1 VADSKLGAYF
11 QGLTEIPG
19 TTIEYVAES
28 IPTSGP
34 FGLPTGTDVIQG
46 LMAMGA
52 DARGLLQ
59 GMGQVAKDEPVA
71 TARGMIPVIAET
83 ESLMDADNLISQA
96 LAAENAGDAQKAST
110 LRQLAVLSAS
120 GGIPFVPKF
129 GKVARKAMMTP
140 NNIDEKLLKLEQK
153 IKNKPADAP
162 ARQDLG
168 EGRQIDLQESPKDV
182 KQRTDTLDAAKIQQI
197 SELPRLER
205 AKALNFETDRVL
217 YHGTDKPFGTPLVD
231 PDYKPSS
238 DTFNFPDTSGID
250 RDPNLQYDAGP
261 YLTPD
266 LETANTFADSVWP
279 YVNEAPQGN
288 VIPVYVKGPGL
299 KIDDRSGPFG
309 SRMRMEAAEKLDIN
323 IDELNVPEQIDAI
336 LRAAKGK
343 GYGYLEMDNVADVG
357 RVAPQIIPL
366 GPDKVRSVNA
376 QFDPRRELEGNLSY
390 AQGGIVTL

>member
-1 VADSKLGAYF
+1 MADSKLGAYF

-19 TTIEYVAES
+19 TTMEYVAES

-59 GMGQVAKDEPVA
+59 GMGQVATQEPVA
-71 TARGMIPVIAET
+71 TALDMTPVVAET
-83 ESLMDADNLISQA
+83 RALMDADNLISQA

-129 GKVARKAMMTP
+129 GKMARKAAMTP
-140 NNIDEKLLKLEQK
+140 NDIDEKLLKLEQT

-217 YHGTDKPFGTPLVD
+217 YHGTEKPFFE
-231 PDYKPSS
+231 PDNKFSS
-238 DTFNFPDTSGID
+238 DTFDFPDISGID

-266 LETANTFADSVWP
+266 VETANMFANRF
-279 YVNEAPQGN
+279 VNLEARPQPN

-299 KIDDRSGPFG
+299 KIEDMSGPFG
-309 SRMRMEAAEKLDIN
+309 ARMRMEAAEKLNIN

-336 LRAAKGK
+336 LRAAKEK
-343 GYGYLEMDNVADVG
+343 GYGYLEMDHVPDMG

-376 QFDPRRELEGNLSY
+376 QFDPRRELESNISY

>member
-1 VADSKLGAYF
+1 MADSKFGAYL

-19 TTIEYVAES
+19 TTMEYVADRV
-28 IPTSGP
+28 PTSGP

-46 LMAMGA
+46 LLTMGA
-52 DARGLLQ
+52 DARGLMQ

-71 TARGMIPVIAET
+71 TARGMIPVLAET
-83 ESLMDADNLISQA
+83 ESLMEADNLINQA

-129 GKVARKAMMTP
+129 GKMARKAAMTP
-140 NNIDEKLLKLEQK
+140 NDIDEKLLKLEQK
-153 IKNKPADAP
+153 IKNKPANAP
-162 ARQDLG
+162 ARKDQG
-168 EGRQIDLQESPKDV
+168 EGRQIDLQESPKDL
-182 KQRTDTLDAAKIQQI
+182 KQREDTLRAAKIQQI
-197 SELPRLER
+197 SELPRLDR

-238 DTFNFPDTSGID
+238 DSFNFPDTSGID
-250 RDPNLQYDAGP
+250 RNPNLQYDSGP

-266 LETANTFADSVWP
+266 VETANQFTVGS
-279 YVNEAPQGN
+279 QGN

-299 KIDDRSGPFG
+299 KIEDRSGPFG
-309 SRMRMEAAEKLDIN
+309 ARMRMEAAEKLNIN
-323 IDELNVPEQIDAI
+323 IDALNVPEQIDAI
-336 LRAAKGK
+336 LRAAKK
-343 GYGYLEMDNVADVG
+343 EGYGYLEMDNVADVG

-366 GPDKVRSVNA
+366 SPDKVRSVNA
-376 QFDPRRELEGNLSY
+376 QFDPRRELESNLSY

>member
-1 VADSKLGAYF
+1 MADSKLGAYF

-19 TTIEYVAES
+19 TTMEYVAES

-129 GKVARKAMMTP
+129 GKMARKAAMTP
-140 NNIDEKLLKLEQK
+140 IDIDEKLLKLEQT
-153 IKNKPADAP
+153 IKNKPANAP
-162 ARQDLG
+162 ARKDQG

-182 KQRTDTLDAAKIQQI
+182 KQREDTLAAAKIQQI

-217 YHGTDKPFGTPLVD
+217 YHGTGKPFGTPLVD

-266 LETANTFADSVWP
+266 VETANQFTVGS
-279 YVNEAPQGN
+279 QGN

-299 KIDDRSGPFG
+299 KIEDRSGPFG
-309 SRMRMEAAEKLDIN
+309 ARMRMEAAEKLNIN
-323 IDELNVPEQIDAI
+323 IDALNVPEQIDAI
-336 LRAAKGK
+336 LLAAKEK

-366 GPDKVRSVNA
+366 SPDKVRSVNA
-376 QFDPRRELEGNLSY
+376 QFDPRRELESNLSY

>member
-1 VADSKLGAYF
+1 MSPKWWVWCASRGRRKKRVVGNGWGGSWAFAWGGEGATEGTCSNGS
-11 QGLTEIPG
+11 GLTPV
-19 TTIEYVAES
+19 VAE
-28 IPTSGP
+28 TR
-34 FGLPTGTDVIQG
+34 
-46 LMAMGA
+46 A
-52 DARGLLQ
+52 
-59 GMGQVAKDEPVA
+59 
-71 TARGMIPVIAET
+71 
-83 ESLMDADNLISQA
+83 LMDADNLISQA
-96 LAAENAGDAQKAST
+96 LAAEEAGDVEKASN

-205 AKALNFETDRVL
+205 AKALKFETDRVL
-217 YHGTDKPFGTPLVD
+217 YHGTEKPFFE
-231 PDYKPSS
+231 PDNKFSS
-238 DTFNFPDTSGID
+238 DTFDFPDTSGID

-266 LETANTFADSVWP
+266 VETANKFA
-279 YVNEAPQGN
+279 NRFINLEAPPQPN

-299 KIDDRSGPFG
+299 KIEDRSGPFG
-309 SRMRMEAAEKLDIN
+309 ARMRMEAAEKLNIN

-336 LRAAKGK
+336 LRAAKEK
-343 GYGYLEMDNVADVG
+343 GYGYLEMDNVPDMG

-376 QFDPRRELEGNLSY
+376 QFDPRRTLESNISY

>member
-1 VADSKLGAYF
+1 MADSKLGAYF

-19 TTIEYVAES
+19 TTMEYVAES

-129 GKVARKAMMTP
+129 GKMARKAAMTP
-140 NNIDEKLLKLEQK
+140 NDIDEKLLKLEQT

-217 YHGTDKPFGTPLVD
+217 YHGTEKPFFE
-231 PDYKPSS
+231 PDNKFSS
-238 DTFNFPDTSGID
+238 DTFDFPDISGID

-266 LETANTFADSVWP
+266 VETANMFANRF
-279 YVNEAPQGN
+279 VNLEARPQPN

-299 KIDDRSGPFG
+299 KIEDMSGPFG
-309 SRMRMEAAEKLDIN
+309 ARMRMEAAEKLNIN

-336 LRAAKGK
+336 LRAAKEK
-343 GYGYLEMDNVADVG
+343 GYGYLEMDNVPDMG
-357 RVAPQIIPL
+357 RVAPQIIPI

-376 QFDPRRELEGNLSY
+376 QFDPRRELESNISY

>member
-1 VADSKLGAYF
+1 VADSKFGAYL

-19 TTIEYVAES
+19 TTMEYVAES

-52 DARGLLQ
+52 DARGLMQ

-71 TARGMIPVIAET
+71 TALDMTPVVAET
-83 ESLMDADNLISQA
+83 RALMDADSLINQA

-129 GKVARKAMMTP
+129 GKMARKTAMTP
-140 NNIDEKLLKLEQK
+140 NNINEKLLKLEQK
-153 IKNKPADAP
+153 VKNKPANAP
-162 ARQDLG
+162 ARKDQG

-182 KQRTDTLDAAKIQQI
+182 KQREDTLRAAQIQQI

-217 YHGTDKPFGTPLVD
+217 YHGTEKPFFE
-231 PDYKPSS
+231 PDNKLSS
-238 DTFNFPDTSGID
+238 DTFDFPDISGID

-266 LETANTFADSVWP
+266 VETANKFA
-279 YVNEAPQGN
+279 NRFINLEAPPQPN

-299 KIDDRSGPFG
+299 KIEDRSGPFG
-309 SRMRMEAAEKLDIN
+309 ARMRMEAAEKLNIN

-336 LRAAKGK
+336 LRAAKEK
-343 GYGYLEMDNVADVG
+343 GYGYLEMDNVADMN
-357 RVAPQIIPL
+357 RVAPQVIPL

-376 QFDPRRELEGNLSY
+376 QFDPRRELESNISY

>member
-1 VADSKLGAYF
+1 MADSKLGAYF

-19 TTIEYVAES
+19 TTKEYVAES

-34 FGLPTGTDVIQG
+34 FGLPTGTYVIQG

-52 DARGLLQ
+52 DARGLMQ

-71 TARGMIPVIAET
+71 TARGLIPVIAET

-129 GKVARKAMMTP
+129 GKMARKAAMTP
-140 NNIDEKLLKLEQK
+140 NNIDEKLLKLEQT
-153 IKNKPADAP
+153 IKNKPANAP
-162 ARQDLG
+162 ARKDQG

-217 YHGTDKPFGTPLVD
+217 YHGTDIPFFD

-238 DTFNFPDTSGID
+238 DTFNFPDTSGIE
-250 RDPNLQYDAGP
+250 RNPNLQYDAGP

-266 LETANTFADSVWP
+266 VETANQFTGTKAGV
-279 YVNEAPQGN
+279 ETQGN

-299 KIDDRSGPFG
+299 KIEDRSGPFG
-309 SRMRMEAAEKLDIN
+309 ARMRMEAAEKLNIN

-336 LRAAKGK
+336 LRAAKEK

-357 RVAPQIIPL
+357 RVAPQVIPL

-376 QFDPRRELEGNLSY
+376 QFDPRRELESNISY

>member
-1 VADSKLGAYF
+1 MADSKLGAYF

-19 TTIEYVAES
+19 TTMEYVAES

-129 GKVARKAMMTP
+129 GKMARKAAMTP
-140 NNIDEKLLKLEQK
+140 NDIDEKLLKLEQT

-205 AKALNFETDRVL
+205 AKALTFETDRVL
-217 YHGTDKPFGTPLVD
+217 YHGTEKHFFE
-231 PDYKPSS
+231 PDNKFSS
-238 DTFNFPDTSGID
+238 DTFDFPDISGID

-266 LETANTFADSVWP
+266 VETANMFANRF
-279 YVNEAPQGN
+279 VNLEARPQPN

-299 KIDDRSGPFG
+299 KIEDMSGPFG
-309 SRMRMEAAEKLDIN
+309 ARMRMEAAEKLNIN

-336 LRAAKGK
+336 LRAAKEK
-343 GYGYLEMDNVADVG
+343 GYGYLEMDNVPDMG

-376 QFDPRRELEGNLSY
+376 QFDPRRELESNISY